1 MPTLDPRLVA
11 HRGQPL
17 QIPENSLTGFEAA
30 LEAGAQWVET
40 DVQITADRVPVLCH
54 DPSTLRVTGV
64 DYQVVDTTFDVISRL
79 SAGYPKRF
87 ADAFSQLRI
96 APLSTFAQLVAQWP
110 SAHAFVEIKLEA
122 IEAFGEQETVRLV
135 VDALKPAIGQCIII
149 SFDFSTL
156 RYVRGETSLPIGFIL
171 TEWSDAERQ
180 RCLDLRPDYIFVN
193 HLRLEEGTP
202 LWQGNWKWVAY
213 TANEPPLIRQLLTSG
228 FHLVETDEIRR
239 VAEQLGATDSR

>member
-17 QIPENSLTGFEAA
+17 QIPENSLNGFDAA
-30 LEAGAQWVET
+30 LQAGAQWVET

-54 DPSTLRVTGV
+54 DPSTLRLTGV

-79 SAGYPKRF
+79 SAGYAERF
-87 ADAFSQLRI
+87 SETFSQQRI
-96 APLSTFAQLVAQWP
+96 SPLSAFAQLVAQWP
-110 SAHAFVEIKLEA
+110 SARAFVEIKLQA
-122 IEAFGEQETVRLV
+122 IEAFGERETVRLV
-135 VDALKPAIGQCIII
+135 VDALKAAIGQCIII
-149 SFDFSTL
+149 SFDYSTL
-156 RYVRGETSLPIGFIL
+156 CYIRSETSLPIGFIL

-193 HLRLEEGTP
+193 HLRLEEDTP

-213 TANEPPLIRQLLTSG
+213 TANEPPLVRRLLTSG
-228 FHLVETDEIRR
+228 FDLVETDDIEC
-239 VAEQLGATDSR
+239 VAAQLGETGSH